1 MQKSF
6 FNLKIFALKIYLC
19 VSIHLAL
26 QVVTERQNYKVCK
39 TPVRLEKVFLFLF
52 GLSRLTIISDI
63 IYNKTADVCFTW
75 RTETIFLVLLQ
86 WLTLVTSLT
95 VVSTGRTV
103 VQETNR
109 EETSSSNCPPTASGR
124 WSPLSMLSK
133 HWNKINN
140 ELCTGMYLLNDHE
153 QMNGRNDRQMDKQ
166 TRWFLKS
173 P

>member
-1 MQKSF
+1 MLWKYI
-6 FNLKIFALKIYLC
+6 NVYLH
-19 VSIHLAL
+19 ILAL

-39 TPVRLEKVFLFLF
+39 TPARLEKVFLFLF
-52 GLSRLTIISDI
+52 RLSRLTIISDI
-63 IYNKTADVCFTW
+63 IYVTVDVHFTW
-75 RTETIFLVLLQ
+75 STETNFWVLLQ

-95 VVSTGRTV
+95 VVSTGKTV
-103 VQETNR
+103 VQVTNR
-109 EETSSSNCPPTASGR
+109 EDTSSSNCPPTASGS

-140 ELCTGMYLLNDHE
+140 KLCMYLLNDHE
-153 QMNGRNDRQMDKQ
+153 QMNGRNDRKMDKQ